1 MTIPV
6 AGRGSRAAW
15 VTLLLGVLGVLTLSA
30 VLEPSPSG
38 HGTHTQLGLPPC
50 GFFSVTGLR
59 CPGCGLTTAFA
70 HMVRLDIVEA
80 VSANPLG
87 VVLFVIMV
95 ATVPVSMA
103 AVVRRRTIDDVL
115 RRPFTGRLAAVVI
128 VSAVLTVAVRA
139 ANDL

>member
-1 MTIPV
+1 
-6 AGRGSRAAW
+6 
-15 VTLLLGVLGVLTLSA
+15 
-30 VLEPSPSG
+30 
-38 HGTHTQLGLPPC
+38 
-50 GFFSVTGLR
+50 
-59 CPGCGLTTAFA
+59 
-70 HMVRLDIVEA
+70 MVRLDIVEA